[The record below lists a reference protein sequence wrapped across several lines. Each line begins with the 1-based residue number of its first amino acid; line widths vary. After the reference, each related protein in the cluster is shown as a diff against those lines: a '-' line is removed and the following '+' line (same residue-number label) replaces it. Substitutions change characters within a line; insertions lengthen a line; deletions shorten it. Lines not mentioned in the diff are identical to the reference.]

1 MKRFAQFPLAVYHE
15 SPLILEAN
23 MAKRDKLTDVSVK
36 IGTALGKADKRARK
50 FLTAGDIAKEE
61 LREISRQV
69 EQLKKQLAKT
79 TERLKKA
86 LQ

>member
-1 MKRFAQFPLAVYHE
+1 
-15 SPLILEAN
+15 
-23 MAKRDKLTDVSVK
+23 
-36 IGTALGKADKRARK
+36 
-50 FLTAGDIAKEE
+50 

>member
-1 MKRFAQFPLAVYHE
+1 
-15 SPLILEAN
+15 

-50 FLTAGDIAKEE
+50 FLAAGDIAKDE
-61 LREISRQV
+61 LQEISRQV

>member
-1 MKRFAQFPLAVYHE
+1 MTK
-15 SPLILEAN
+15 
-23 MAKRDKLTDVSVK
+23 KDKLTDVSVK

-50 FLTAGDIAKEE
+50 FLAAGDIAKEE
-61 LREISRQV
+61 LQEISHQV
-69 EQLKKQLAKT
+69 EQLKKQLAQT

>member
-1 MKRFAQFPLAVYHE
+1 
-15 SPLILEAN
+15 
-23 MAKRDKLTDVSVK
+23 MAKKDKLTDVSVK
-36 IGTALGKADKRARK
+36 IGAALGKADKRART

>member
-1 MKRFAQFPLAVYHE
+1 MRAISRLAVYHE
-15 SPLILEAN
+15 SPLIREAN
-23 MAKRDKLTDVSVK
+23 MAKKDKLTDVSVK
-36 IGTALGKADKRARK
+36 IGAALGKADKRARK

>member
-1 MKRFAQFPLAVYHE
+1 
-15 SPLILEAN
+15 
-23 MAKRDKLTDVSVK
+23 MAKKDRLTDVSVK
-36 IGTALGKADKRARK
+36 IGTALGKAAKRARK
-50 FLTAGDIAKEE
+50 FVSAGDIAKEE
-61 LREISRQV
+61 LQEISKQV

>member
-1 MKRFAQFPLAVYHE
+1 MIRATRKEPRRLPQVKSDRPRLYSTKRFAQFPLAVYHE
-15 SPLILEAN
+15 SPLILEAS
-23 MAKRDKLTDVSVK
+23 MAKK
-36 IGTALGKADKRARK
+36 
-50 FLTAGDIAKEE
+50 
-61 LREISRQV
+61 V

>member
-15 SPLILEAN
+15 SPLILEAS
-23 MAKRDKLTDVSVK
+23 MAKKDRLTDVSVK

-50 FLTAGDIAKEE
+50 FVSAGDIAKEE
-61 LREISRQV
+61 LQEISSQV

-86 LQ
+86 VQ